1 MRQRMAEN
9 SSLVSRRAWFAS
21 LVSGAGLLVAACGSP
36 GASVVDT
43 TEGRVMQYEGDDLL
57 VLVSGL
63 QPAYQ
68 VGDSLH
74 LTLLV
79 NNQSAGYVEVRLRT
93 KLLGRGDQ
101 PVVQADPALLSV
113 KSDDAGSV
121 RQDVFLPRDLQ
132 PGDYTLSVEVPPWKL
147 DGRDFGRGATLRAPI
162 RLEPLATQYSA
173 RDERHSVRLQ
183 LTVVGHDGLLLGDCL
198 RQQ

>member
-1 MRQRMAEN
+1 MGVAEN
-9 SSLVSRRAWFAS
+9 ALLSRRAWLAS

-36 GASVVDT
+36 GASVLDT
-43 TEGRVMQYEGDDLL
+43 PEGRVMQYEGDDLL

-63 QPAYQ
+63 QPSYQ
-68 VGDSLH
+68 VGDPLH

-79 NNQSAGYVEVRLRT
+79 NNQSAGYVQVRLRT

-101 PVVQADPALLSV
+101 PVVQAEPALVSV

-121 RQDVFLPRDLQ
+121 DQDLPLGRDLL

-147 DGRDFGRGATLRAPI
+147 DGRDFGHGATLRAAV
-162 RLEPLATQYSA
+162 RLDPSATQ
-173 RDERHSVRLQ
+173 
-183 LTVVGHDGLLLGDCL
+183 
-198 RQQ
+198 